1 MAALLDR
8 GLVFLLSILLINV
21 EQVDY
26 LIVCLLLVAI
36 ISICINVYFDNE
48 LAVKI
53 SSVVFIV
60 LGICVPK
67 FACFAPLMIY
77 ECGRKKVKIM
87 IPFHGFVGIAW
98 SLIFYTDKIQ
108 LIQGGKITIFMIIA
122 YVLGVRSAISDRKD
136 RMIHKLQDD
145 RSYLRQ
151 NSKQKQ
157 DELLRRQDF
166 EIHAATLA
174 ERNRI
179 AREIH
184 DHVGHMISRAILQLG
199 AVMTINKEDKLKEP
213 LSSLKDSLDT
223 AMNNIRESVHDIK
236 DEALDLEYMIK
247 DVLKTYEGLD
257 IQLDYDMN
265 KYASKELKYC
275 FVAVI
280 KEALTNTVKHSDAT
294 KVQIVVREHPAL
306 YQLLIEDNGSLVSS
320 DKNDKTGIGLD
331 NMRERVSAFNGNMLI
346 SREQGF
352 KIFISIAKEN

>member
-77 ECGRKKVKIM
+77 ECGRKKVKVM

-108 LIQGGKITIFMIIA
+108 LIQGGKITVFMIIA

-280 KEALTNTVKHSDAT
+280 KEALTNTVKHSNAT
-294 KVQIVVREHPAL
+294 KAQIVVREHPAL
-306 YQLLIEDNGSLVSS
+306 YQLLIEDNGTLSASE
-320 DKNDKTGIGLD
+320 KYDKTGIGLD

-352 KIFISIAKEN
+352 KIFISIPKEN

>member
-48 LAVKI
+48 LVVKI

-157 DELLRRQDF
+157 DELLRQQDF

-184 DHVGHMISRAILQLG
+184 DHVGHMISSCILQVG
-199 AVMTINKEDKLKEP
+199 AITTIVKKDEEKALLRQLKTT
-213 LSSLKDSLDT
+213 LDE
-223 AMNNIRESVHDIK
+223 AMNQIR
-236 DEALDLEYMIK
+236 
-247 DVLKTYEGLD
+247 
-257 IQLDYDMN
+257 
-265 KYASKELKYC
+265 
-275 FVAVI
+275 
-280 KEALTNTVKHSDAT
+280 
-294 KVQIVVREHPAL
+294 
-306 YQLLIEDNGSLVSS
+306 SS
-320 DKNDKTGIGLD
+320 IF
-331 NMRERVSAFNGNMLI
+331 RVFSISAFK
-346 SREQGF
+346 STDSS
-352 KIFISIAKEN
+352 KIL

>member
-157 DELLRRQDF
+157 DELLRQQDF

-199 AVMTINKEDKLKEP
+199 AIMAINKEDKLKEP
-213 LSSLKDSLDT
+213 LGSLKDSLDT

-247 DVLKTYEGLD
+247 DILLTYEGLD
-257 IQLDYDMN
+257 IQLDYDMS

-275 FVAVI
+275 FAAVI
-280 KEALTNTVKHSDAT
+280 KEALTNTVKHSNAT
-294 KVQIVVREHPAL
+294 KVQIVAREHPAL
-306 YQLLIEDNGSLVSS
+306 YQLLIEDNGTLSASE
-320 DKNDKTGIGLD
+320 KNDKTGIGLD

-352 KIFISIAKEN
+352 KIFISIPKEN

>member
-1 MAALLDR
+1 MATLLDR
-8 GLVFLLSILLINV
+8 VLVFLLSILLIKI

-36 ISICINVYFDNE
+36 ICICVNVYFDNV
-48 LAVKI
+48 LSVKI
-53 SSVVFIV
+53 SSVIFII
-60 LGICVPK
+60 LGICVPE
-67 FACFAPLMIY
+67 FACFAPVMIY
-77 ECGRKKVKIM
+77 ECGRKKIKAM
-87 IPFHGFVGIAW
+87 IPFHVFLGIAW
-98 SLIFYTDKIQ
+98 NLVFYADKIQ
-108 LIQGGKITIFMIIA
+108 LMQGGKITIFMIIA
-122 YVLGVRSAISDRKD
+122 YVLGVRSAIGDHKD
-136 RMIHKLQDD
+136 RLIHKLQDD

-151 NSKQKQ
+151 DSKQKQ
-157 DELLRRQDF
+157 EELRRQQDF
-166 EIHAATLA
+166 EIHSATLS

-199 AVMTINKEDKLKEP
+199 AIMTINKEDKLKEP
-213 LSSLKDSLDT
+213 LTSLKDSLDT

-247 DVLKTYEGLD
+247 DVLKTYEGLN
-257 IQLDYDMN
+257 IQLDYDMS

-275 FVAVI
+275 LVAVI
-280 KEALTNTVKHSDAT
+280 KEAMTNTVKHSDAT

-306 YQLLIEDNGSLVSS
+306 YQLLIEDNGTLSS
-320 DKNDKTGIGLD
+320 SNKNDKTGIGLD

-352 KIFISIAKEN
+352 KIFISIPKEN